1 MGAGGYGFVMTAR
14 HRTEGHEVA
23 VKFII
28 KDKVPEHAWWDDEVY
43 GRVPTEVML
52 LSLVNHEN
60 IVKCLDLF
68 EDDVYFYLVGDLRVC
83 HIRER
88 TDSGH
93 IRSRSFTVPRGCPG
107 SKRRE
112 RPHLLMG
119 SSSCRRRKHPS

>member
-1 MGAGGYGFVMTAR
+1 MMTAR

-68 EDDVYFYLVGDLRVC
+68 EDDVYFYLVGDLRIC
-83 HIRER
+83 YIREC
-88 TDSGH
+88 TDSGL
-93 IRSRSFTVPRGCPG
+93 IRSRSFMVPRGCPE

-112 RPHLLMG
+112 RPHLPMG
-119 SSSCRRRKHPS
+119 SSSCHPRKLPS